1 MIVIVMAY
9 DKSQDYDDDDDDD
22 SSDTGGMNGMIFRS
36 KNIFYN
42 QHHDTSHLLHLH
54 DDVLMVVT
62 MVIIMITIITMIY
75 MINTMVIII
84 KV

>member
-1 MIVIVMAY
+1 
-9 DKSQDYDDDDDDD
+9 
-22 SSDTGGMNGMIFRS
+22 MIFRS